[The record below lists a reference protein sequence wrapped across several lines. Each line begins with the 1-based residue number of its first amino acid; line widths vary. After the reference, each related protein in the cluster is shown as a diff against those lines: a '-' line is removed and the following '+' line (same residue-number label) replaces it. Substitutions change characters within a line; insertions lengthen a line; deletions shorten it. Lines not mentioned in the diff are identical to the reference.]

1 MSKTANSLKSLLEQK
16 TGLQLDALPSFL
28 RDGLLQGAQKNLNQ
42 LVEKLKQE
50 RFYWLGDENSRIYVL
65 DTSNFSI
72 WHTHPDFKTTLNAN
86 GASIFLAQQS
96 WLSLSKWRLGSGH
109 ELKEFYDN
117 SKNPFRE
124 ISSLRND
131 FLLIQKGA
139 VLFTDIC
146 GDSSIDETGLILATN
161 DYFCNQPENLI
172 LNCMQQNWRLIPVS
186 LSTKLQEYFSLTF
199 NRKRNPSL
207 FGMGS
212 FDTAA
217 RFGMGSFDTAAS
229 SDGEANTN
237 SEFNVYLKETPSEL
251 DKLIDELL
259 EGKDILLTLDSKT
272 SPLPDLTPT
281 QLNDPHKGIWEL
293 WGQDSKFAEL
303 AGARPR
309 NPVEDVKA
317 WPVAIDFGTSSTVV
331 AYAEQGRKK
340 LLRIGVK
347 DFTSPVQ
354 QAHFENPTVLELVNL
369 PAALQ
374 PWQSTAYRPRLQW
387 GDLRCSHEALASL
400 RDNEGDTGVSASI
413 LSKIKHWALRES
425 IDLRVKISDQV
436 KKAEIEL
443 PPLTLRNPTK
453 GQALQVSSEDPF
465 DPIEVYAYFLGLAIN
480 WRQRGIFLK
489 YYMTF
494 PVAYPQLVKDKIL
507 ASFRRGLQRSLPE
520 PLIAQQEFD
529 QFSVE
534 ERASEPA
541 AFAAT
546 ALPHFGIQ
554 PTPEGEAYA
563 VFDFGGGTTDF
574 DFGLYREPNA
584 EEEDSG
590 YEEVLE
596 HFGASGDK
604 FLGGENLLEHLA
616 YETFKANLDL
626 CREKKIAFT
635 CPLDGQDFPGSEL
648 LLDKTRAAFTN
659 TQMLMSRLRPY
670 WEKRQQNSQGIE
682 KIKLINRMGEDV
694 SCELKMPYERLEA
707 FLNQRL
713 TQGVK
718 NFFTALHKAFSE
730 AQLSPQKIH
739 VFLAG
744 NASLSPQV
752 QALFGLNTQDNEEKT
767 STVITDWQRKLFG
780 DQLPEFQMYAP
791 ITENPEDPYQATTK
805 TGLAL
810 GLLDLCPGSPVAIVN
825 RAAIKSQGEAP
836 FDFYVGS
843 IRRRQF
849 KPALKRHAAYGEWQE
864 AGPVRENTFTL
875 VSSQSPAANTG
886 ELAQDDPA
894 LKHLRLTL
902 THADGQKVF
911 VRAMAPNKIE
921 LCTAS
926 NREALEAGDMS
937 NQQEVDL

>member
-1 MSKTANSLKSLLEQK
+1 MGSNSLSEQD
-16 TGLQLDALPSFL
+16 LQQALN
-28 RDGLLQGAQKNLNQ
+28 A
-42 LVEKLKQE
+42 LKKE
-50 RFYWLGDENSRIYVL
+50 RFYWLVDQNSDLYLL
-65 DTSNFSI
+65 DTDTFLIWQAQPNFNNSKNI
-72 WHTHPDFKTTLNAN
+72 DEATTYL
-86 GASIFLAQQS
+86 SS
-96 WLSLSKWRLGSGH
+96 KKWLGKGLWRLGSRS
-109 ELKEFYDN
+109 ELLSFISDI
-117 SKNPFRE
+117 KNPLRIGSSCNILYQCKWL
-124 ISSLRND
+124 ISEGSINIDNIKYPL
-131 FLLIQKGA
+131 FGIGHGHLI
-139 VLFTDIC
+139 
-146 GDSSIDETGLILATN
+146 ATN
-161 DYFCNQPENLI
+161 SSYQYKGKKIILDCLSQGWKLISVAGHIHIHKSFHKAYLDSMSHPNFDALDQLLAQTPSVLAPLQAQSSQPNSVQPE
-172 LNCMQQNWRLIPVS
+172 P
-186 LSTKLQEYFSLTF
+186 
-199 NRKRNPSL
+199 
-207 FGMGS
+207 
-212 FDTAA
+212 
-217 RFGMGSFDTAAS
+217 AS
-229 SDGEANTN
+229 SEN
-237 SEFNVYLKETPSEL
+237 LLHL
-251 DKLIDELL
+251 DRF
-259 EGKDILLTLDSKT
+259 T
-272 SPLPDLTPT
+272 SPLPELTLD
-281 QLNDPHKGIWEL
+281 QLTDPNKGLWEL
-293 WGQDSKFAEL
+293 WGQSAEEL
-303 AGARPR
+303 KQQGARAR
-309 NPVEDVKA
+309 NPAADIQP

-331 AYAEQGRKK
+331 TFQEQGRKK
-340 LLRIGVK
+340 LIRIGVK
-347 DFTSPVQ
+347 DFSSPVQ
-354 QAHFENPTVLELVNL
+354 QTHFENPTVLELVNL
-369 PAALQ
+369 PAALK

-387 GDLRCSHEALASL
+387 GDLRCSHEALARL
-400 RDNEGDTGVSASI
+400 HDNQGDLHIAASV
-413 LSKIKHWALRES
+413 LTKLKHWALREGQ
-425 IDLRVKISDQV
+425 DLRVKACDQV
-436 KKAEIEL
+436 NQTEIEL
-443 PPLTLRNPTK
+443 APLTLRNPTK

-465 DPIEVYAYFLGLAIN
+465 DPIEAYAYFLGLAIN

-520 PLIAQQEFD
+520 PFISQPEFD

-584 EEEDSG
+584 EEEDLG
-590 YEEVLE
+590 YDEVLE
-596 HFGASGDK
+596 HFGASGDR

-626 CREKKIAFT
+626 CREKNIAFT

-670 WEKRQQNSQGIE
+670 WEKREQNSQGIE
-682 KIKLINRMGEDV
+682 KIKLINRAGEEV
-694 SCELKMPYERLEA
+694 NCELQMPYDKLEA

-713 TQGVK
+713 IQGVQ

-730 AQLSPQKIH
+730 AELSPKKIH

-744 NASLSPQV
+744 NASLSLQV
-752 QALFGLNTQDNEEKT
+752 QALFGLETKNSDTEGSEQQP
-767 STVITDWQRKLFG
+767 SSIISDWQRKLFG
-780 DQLPEFQMYAP
+780 EQPPEFQVYAP

-805 TGLAL
+805 TGVAL

-825 RAAIKSQGEAP
+825 RAAIHSQGEAP

-902 THADGQKVF
+902 THTDGQKVF
-911 VRAMAPNKIE
+911 IRALAPNKIE

-926 NREALEAGDMS
+926 NREALEAGEMS
-937 NQQEVDL
+937 NQNELKLQN

>member
-28 RDGLLQGAQKNLNQ
+28 RDGLLQGAQKNLAQ
-42 LVEKLKQE
+42 LQQKLKQE
-50 RFYWLGDENSRIYVL
+50 RFYWLVDEQSSLFLL
-65 DTSNFSI
+65 DTSNFLI
-72 WHTHPDFKTTLNAN
+72 WQAQPDFNKQLNKDD
-86 GASIFLAQQS
+86 ASRELTSIN
-96 WLSLSKWRLGSGH
+96 WLGKSNWRLGMREEFWSFVNGTTNPLRKGRDYRIFDVDYWVTNEGRVDDKINPSADLSG
-109 ELKEFYDN
+109 
-117 SKNPFRE
+117 
-124 ISSLRND
+124 SSY
-131 FLLIQKGA
+131 FI
-139 VLFTDIC
+139 
-146 GDSSIDETGLILATN
+146 ATN
-161 DYFCNQPENLI
+161 SHYQNKAATLVRDCLQHGWKLFSVALHPAIQESLLKAYEQAKPSNTDTVVSIGSIIAAQKNKENKKI
-172 LNCMQQNWRLIPVS
+172 QANF
-186 LSTKLQEYFSLTF
+186 TKLNQQL
-199 NRKRNPSL
+199 
-207 FGMGS
+207 
-212 FDTAA
+212 AA
-217 RFGMGSFDTAAS
+217 
-229 SDGEANTN
+229 
-237 SEFNVYLKETPSEL
+237 TPSEL
-251 DKLIDELL
+251 DQLTEGLLDSKKTLI
-259 EGKDILLTLDSKT
+259 TLDSQT
-272 SPLPDLTPT
+272 SPLPELTFS
-281 QLNDPHKGIWEL
+281 QLTDPHKGIWEL
-293 WGQDSKFAEL
+293 WGQDSKLTEL
-303 AGARPR
+303 LGARPR
-309 NPVEDVKA
+309 NPVEDIKT

-331 AYAEQGRKK
+331 AYEEQGRKK

-347 DFTSPVQ
+347 DFNSSVQ

-374 PWQSTAYRPRLQW
+374 PWQSTSYRPRLQW

-425 IDLRVKISDQV
+425 SDLKVKISDQV
-436 KKAEIEL
+436 NQTEIEL
-443 PPLTLRNPTK
+443 APLTLRNPTK

-465 DPIEVYAYFLGLAIN
+465 DPIEAYAYFLGLAIN

-659 TQMLMSRLRPY
+659 TQMLMTRLRPY
-670 WEKRQQNSQGIE
+670 WEKREQNSQGIE
-682 KIKLINRMGEDV
+682 KIKLINRAGEEV
-694 SCELKMPYERLEA
+694 NCELQMPYERLEA

-730 AQLSPQKIH
+730 AELSPQKIH

-752 QALFGLNTQDNEEKT
+752 QALFGLETKSKDTEASQQQP
-767 STVITDWQRKLFG
+767 SSIISDWQRKLFG
-780 DQLPEFQMYAP
+780 EQLPEFQMYAP
-791 ITENPEDPYQATTK
+791 ITESPEDPYQATTK
-805 TGLAL
+805 TGVAL

-875 VSSQSPAANTG
+875 V
-886 ELAQDDPA
+886 
-894 LKHLRLTL
+894 
-902 THADGQKVF
+902 
-911 VRAMAPNKIE
+911 
-921 LCTAS
+921 
-926 NREALEAGDMS
+926 
-937 NQQEVDL
+937 